1 MGQGFGEIKWEFN
14 TGVIAG
20 GGCNPVVPKRGQGV
34 FAIQLWWEVPRCF
47 SQVVPKRVSGG
58 LEVRADGVSQTGE
71 RGGWVGAKGGMC
83 LSPSECR
90 SRLLGGGAI
99 GVSEKVRTEGSRGVD
114 ICRSP
119 IGNGKGRLGEACTE
133 GEYLASVGAHIP
145 LSSCSVQVGSCGG
158 PMEREATLSPG
169 SGPSKPFPPIDF
181 G

>member
-1 MGQGFGEIKWEFN
+1 M
-14 TGVIAG
+14 
-20 GGCNPVVPKRGQGV
+20 VPKRGQGV

-71 RGGWVGAKGGMC
+71 KGGWVGAKGGMC

-145 LSSCSVQVGSCGG
+145 LSSCSVQVRSCGG